1 MAARGNNGDRSAL
14 AMFAAEL
21 RAARTKSGLTRDE
34 LGARLNYSGSLVSLV
49 ETMAR
54 VPTLEFARRLDEV
67 LGTPG
72 TFERMQEHLRAAPF
86 PAWFRDWLGAE
97 REAISL
103 RSFEPLVVPGLLQTE
118 DYARAVLRTRVKV
131 TDEEIDEMVSARIE
145 RQSILAQDKPPMLWS
160 IVDEG
165 VLRRPVGGRGTMAGQ
180 VLHLAGMSQRPNVV
194 VQVIPAGAGAHE
206 GLRGGAFMIADFGDA
221 PSAAYQ
227 DTAARGQIIEYN
239 DDLISLTVL
248 WETLK
253 AEALPRSASLELIQ
267 EVAATWT
274 D

>member
-1 MAARGNNGDRSAL
+1 
-14 AMFAAEL
+14 
-21 RAARTKSGLTRDE
+21 
-34 LGARLNYSGSLVSLV
+34 
-49 ETMAR
+49 
-54 VPTLEFARRLDEV
+54 
-67 LGTPG
+67 
-72 TFERMQEHLRAAPF
+72 MQEHLRAAPF

-97 REAISL
+97 REAMSL
-103 RSFEPLVVPGLLQTE
+103 RSFELLVIPGLLQTE

-131 TDEEIDEMVSARIE
+131 TDEEINEMVTARMD

-165 VLRRPVGGRGTMAGQ
+165 VLRRPVGGATTMGGQ
-180 VLHLAGMSQRPNVV
+180 LVHLAGMARQPHIV
-194 VQVIPAGAGAHE
+194 VQVIPAGVGAHE
-206 GLRGGAFMIADFGDA
+206 GMRGGAFIIADFGDA

-227 DTAARGQIIEYN
+227 DTAARGQIIEDS

-267 EVAATWT
+267 EVARTWT